1 MGLFYKRG
9 ILFYNMKIIGDVSE
23 EEMVSEFLRAEANS
37 SRFEKK
43 VLKNLRKDKISK
55 KILLKPNIKDRKE
68 NQYRKKLLGK
78 LRGFGQ
84 NKELFENFPKE
95 IIWKRAIFSKKELE
109 KVKYID
115 YDYWKV
121 SGERR
126 EGLYAGIGPILSK
139 PMISVALALPT
150 AIMTAYGL
158 VFSQSAEG
166 LVATQGMA
174 AAALGINIS
183 FALIPGITAV
193 IGFIIWV
200 KFYPL
205 TGDVVKEMKVELKKI
220 HEQKRKDYEKKALKS
235 S

>member
-1 MGLFYKRG
+1 
-9 ILFYNMKIIGDVSE
+9 MKIIGDVSE

-115 YDYWKV
+115 YDYWNEISNKSRLPSEAIKKIRKNEKIFDV
-121 SGERR
+121 GNDLFFE
-126 EGLYAGIGPILSK
+126 ILSVIK
-139 PMISVALALPT
+139 EKKKIPRMIFVSKNKRTKIVILEGHARLTSYFLAPRYLPKEMEV
-150 AIMTAYGL
+150 I
-158 VFSQSAEG
+158 
-166 LVATQGMA
+166 
-174 AAALGINIS
+174 
-183 FALIPGITAV
+183 
-193 IGFIIWV
+193 IGFSEKIKDWD
-200 KFYPL
+200 FY
-205 TGDVVKEMKVELKKI
+205 
-220 HEQKRKDYEKKALKS
+220 
-235 S
+235 